1 MHTQGI
7 YVYYA
12 LQVRPLGHVAGVL
25 SHAKFSTIYIREPAP
40 SHKHRGAM
48 QGVVMAV
55 SLAFVVLCVATNN
68 LITAALSTLT
78 VRARPGRLVAIRV
91 FHSKSVLSWR
101 FCMGATDT

>member
-1 MHTQGI
+1 MHTQAI

-12 LQVRPLGHVAGVL
+12 LQVRPLGHGAGIL
-25 SHAKFSTIYIREPAP
+25 SHTKFSTIYIREPAP

-48 QGVVMAV
+48 QGVIMAV

-91 FHSKSVLSWR
+91 FHSRSVLSWR